1 MIWVSCSGEEKMQRR
16 VGVCGCVRVG
26 VCGCVCTCKYA
37 LKGMRELKKQSRNPG
52 PRSRQ
57 SVKPKKVEEDMPCR
71 QSSKESCHSYQKAL
85 LVVKKDNAKSSGR
98 FIDI

>member
-1 MIWVSCSGEEKMQRR
+1 MIWVSCSGEEKKQR
-16 VGVCGCVRVG
+16 RVG

-37 LKGMRELKKQSRNPG
+37 LKGMRELKKQSRIPG

-85 LVVKKDNAKSSGR
+85 LVIKKDTMLKVQEGLPIYNLY
-98 FIDI
+98 